1 MSRELIHII
10 LVWCAILVGG
20 AYGVYVLSTTA
31 SKYAC
36 ECGEKINKSQK
47 DIFSF

>member
-10 LVWCAILVGG
+10 LVWCALIVGG
-20 AYGVYVLSTTA
+20 AYGIYVLSTTGG
-31 SKYAC
+31 KYAC
-36 ECGEKINKSQK
+36 ECDREFKQSRK